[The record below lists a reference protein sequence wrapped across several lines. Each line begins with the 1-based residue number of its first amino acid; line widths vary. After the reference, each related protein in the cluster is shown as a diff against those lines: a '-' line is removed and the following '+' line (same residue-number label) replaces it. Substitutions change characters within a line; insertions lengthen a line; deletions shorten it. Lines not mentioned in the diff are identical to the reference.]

1 MQIGNDFQKQF
12 SAAPEMCVR
21 APGRVNLIG
30 EHIDYSGGHV
40 LPMAIGCSVRIAASL
55 RDDGRFRL
63 FSKQFD
69 AIYDGVKRT
78 ARQDADFWTN
88 YLFGVIAEFEKL
100 GHDVNGLDAV
110 VDGDIPRGSGLSSSA
125 GLEVATAWALQQL
138 LGTELTRIEIALLA
152 QRAEN
157 KFVGV
162 NCGIMDQAI
171 SAAGMADHAMLLD
184 CNTLETRH
192 VPLELRCKAA
202 ILVAHSGVHR
212 GLSDSAYNDRRG
224 KCDAALERIKQELGK
239 EYAYLCE
246 ASLEN
251 LEAASLGM
259 DDEMIRRARHA
270 ITEERRV
277 GKAVSAME
285 SGDFVDFG
293 NLLNASHVSL
303 RDDYEVSSDELDALT
318 SMIREQDGCYG
329 SRLTGAGFGG
339 CTVSLVSAER
349 AEAIVEHL
357 KKEYY
362 EANDLEPV
370 VFLSQAHNGV
380 EILKD

>member
-1 MQIGNDFQKQF
+1 MQIANDFQNQF
-12 SAAPEMCVR
+12 NALPRVCVR

-63 FSKQFD
+63 FSKQYNTL
-69 AIYDGVKRT
+69 YDGTKR
-78 ARQDADFWTN
+78 ASKQDDDFWTN

-100 GHDVNGLDAV
+100 GHGVQGLDAV

-138 LGTELTRIEIALLA
+138 LGTDMTRIEIALLA

-171 SAAGMADHAMLLD
+171 SAAGKENHAMLLD

-192 VPLELRCKAA
+192 VPLELSGKAA

-212 GLSDSAYNDRRG
+212 GLSDSAYNNRRG
-224 KCDAALERIKQELGK
+224 KCDAALECIKQELGK
-239 EYAYLCE
+239 DYQYLCE
-246 ASLEN
+246 ATMED
-251 LEAASLGM
+251 LEAASSAM
-259 DDEMIRRARHA
+259 DDEMTRRARHA
-270 ITEERRV
+270 ITEEQRV
-277 GKAVSAME
+277 EAAVSAMQ
-285 SGDFVDFG
+285 SADFATFGD
-293 NLLNASHVSL
+293 LLNASHASL
-303 RDDYEVSSDELDALT
+303 RDDYEVSSEELDVLT

-339 CTVSLVSAER
+339 CTVSLVSSDQAK
-349 AEAIVEHL
+349 AIVEFLTRH
-357 KKEYY
+357 YY
-362 EANDLEPV
+362 EAKSLEPV

-380 EILKD
+380 ESL